1 MPDQGSNFQI
11 VSRINTSFDRG
22 YFYVESDRLPRKLT
36 AILYADVAAY
46 SRLTGDDEEGT
57 HRQLSQCLD
66 LVSSKVEECLG
77 RVVHYAGD
85 AVLAD
90 FSSVIT
96 AVDCAV
102 DIQEALADRNAQIPD
117 ERKVRFRMG
126 VNLGDVI
133 VDRDDIYGDGVNIA
147 ARLESLAQPGG
158 ICISGSVY
166 EQVRRRAGLEFED
179 MGEHTVKNMQEPVR
193 IYAIKTAKLDA
204 PERSPQKL
212 TDKPAIAVLPFE
224 NRSPNSDQEYFAD
237 GITEDVITALSYW
250 RWFPVI
256 ARNSTQAYKGKTGD
270 VTGIGKELGARYLV
284 QGSVRRGGDAVRIS
298 VHLTDASNG
307 HEIWAERYDRRM
319 EDVFAL
325 QDEITERIVAG
336 IEPQLHRAEE
346 KRAVLK
352 RPTDLTAWDHVMRA
366 SRAQAIGGHG
376 YGTKESN
383 EEARQHLQ
391 RARELDP
398 TSADVLA
405 RLAQC
410 EWHDGIAGWVQDRH
424 GAFSRTV
431 EYAKAATAQDDGNWL
446 AHAYLGIALLFG
458 LNKSQAAVKELKMA
472 VTLNPSASEARHGLG
487 CGLGFA
493 GEPAEA
499 LPHLQMI
506 FRLDPQ
512 YRNSAAALGDLG
524 LSNFLLENY
533 DESIRYLTEA
543 ATTQPDYVRSRQRL
557 VASLEA
563 SGRSDEARAELAALR
578 SLQPSLSLDYIN
590 TTYPFARDDH
600 RDRFVSALRNAG
612 LE

>member
-1 MPDQGSNFQI
+1 M
-11 VSRINTSFDRG
+11 VSRINTARIFQG
-22 YFYVESDRLPRKLT
+22 GYVESDRLPRKLA

-57 HRQLSQCLD
+57 HRQLSQYLD
-66 LVSSKVEECLG
+66 LISSKVEACQG

-90 FSSVIT
+90 FTSVMMAI
-96 AVDCAV
+96 DCAV
-102 DIQEALADRNAQIPD
+102 EIQEELADRNSRIPD
-117 ERKVRFRMG
+117 NRMVQFRMG

-158 ICISGSVY
+158 ICVSGGVY
-166 EQVRRRAGLEFED
+166 EQIRKRPDLEFED
-179 MGEHTVKNMQEPVR
+179 MGEQAVKNIEDPVH
-193 IYAIKTAKLDA
+193 IYAIKTGKIDT
-204 PERSPQKL
+204 PETPPQEL
-212 TDKPAIAVLPFE
+212 NEKPAIAVLPFE
-224 NRSPNSDQEYFAD
+224 NRSADPEQEYFAD

-256 ARNSTQAYKGKTGD
+256 ARNSTQAYKGKAGD
-270 VTGIGKELGARYLV
+270 VTTIGKDLGARYLV
-284 QGSVRRGGDAVRIS
+284 RGSVRRGGDAVRVS
-298 VHLTDASNG
+298 VHLIDTSNG
-307 HEIWAERYDRRM
+307 HEVWAERYDRRM

-352 RPTDLTAWDHVMRA
+352 RPKDLTAWDHIMRA
-366 SRAQAIGGHG
+366 ARAHAMGGHG
-376 YGTKESN
+376 YGTRESN
-383 EEARQHLQ
+383 AQARQHLQ
-391 RARELDP
+391 QARELDP
-398 TSADVLA
+398 TSAEPLA

-410 EWHDGIAGWVQDRH
+410 EWYDAIAGWADDRDA
-424 GAFSRTV
+424 AFSRTV
-431 EYAKAATAQDDGNWL
+431 EYAKAAVALDDGNWL

-458 LNKSQAAVKELKMA
+458 LNETQAAIKELKMA
-472 VTLNPSASEARHGLG
+472 VALNPSASEARHGLG

-493 GEPAEA
+493 GQPDEA
-499 LPHLQMI
+499 LPHLKMI
-506 FRLDPQ
+506 FKLDPQ

-524 LSNFLLENY
+524 LSNFLLGNY
-533 DESIRYLTEA
+533 DESIQYLTEA

-563 SGRSDEARAELAALR
+563 AGRSDEARAELAALK
-578 SLQPSLSLDYIN
+578 SVQPGLSLEYIN
-590 TTYPFARDDH
+590 TTYPFESDEH
-600 RDRFVSALRNAG
+600 RERFVSALHSAG
-612 LE
+612 LV

>member
-1 MPDQGSNFQI
+1 M
-11 VSRINTSFDRG
+11 
-22 YFYVESDRLPRKLT
+22 ESDRLPRKLA

-57 HRQLSQCLD
+57 HRQLSQHLD
-66 LVSSKVEECLG
+66 LIASKVEACMG

-90 FSSVIT
+90 FSSVMT
-96 AVDCAV
+96 AIDCAV
-102 DIQEALADRNAQIPD
+102 GIQEALAEQNSQIPD
-117 ERKVRFRMG
+117 NRKVQFRMG

-166 EQVRRRAGLEFED
+166 EQVRKRSGLEFED
-179 MGEHTVKNMQEPVR
+179 MGTHAVKNIEEPVHV
-193 IYAIKTAKLDA
+193 YSIKSANFDTAEQA
-204 PERSPQKL
+204 PQKL

-224 NRSPNSDQEYFAD
+224 NRSADPEQEYFAD

-256 ARNSTQAYKGKTGD
+256 ARNSTQAYKGKAGN
-270 VTGIGKELGARYLV
+270 VTAIGKALGARYLV
-284 QGSVRRGGDAVRIS
+284 QGSVRRGGDTVRIS
-298 VHLTDASNG
+298 VHLIDASNG
-307 HEIWAERYDRRM
+307 HEVWAERYDRRM

-346 KRAVLK
+346 KRAILK
-352 RPTDLTAWDHVMRA
+352 RPRDLTAWDHIMRA
-366 SRAQAIGGHG
+366 GRAHALGGHG

-391 RARELDP
+391 QAREIDP
-398 TSADVLA
+398 TSAEVLA

-410 EWHDGIAGWVQDRH
+410 EWYDAITGWAEDRH

-431 EYAKAATAQDDGNWL
+431 EYAKAATAQDEGNWL

-458 LNKSQAAVKELKMA
+458 LNKTQAAIKELKVA

-493 GEPAEA
+493 GQPTEA
-499 LPHLQMI
+499 LPHLKMI
-506 FRLDPQ
+506 FKLDPQ
-512 YRNSAAALGDLG
+512 YRNSAAVLGDLG
-524 LSNFLLENY
+524 LSNFLLGNY
-533 DESIRYLTEA
+533 DESIQYLTEA

-563 SGRSDEARAELAALR
+563 SGRSKEARAELAALQTV
-578 SLQPSLSLDYIN
+578 QPSLSLDYIN
-590 TTYPFARDDH
+590 STYPFEKDEDRE
-600 RDRFVSALRNAG
+600 RFVSALSKAG